1 MLLDSMLFTGAREQY
16 SGVCQFG
23 VGAPKRS
30 LGSMC
35 GMGKSSP
42 LCRLWPIDRPT
53 KCQISG
59 FRESLMVF
67 AGYNSG
73 CALQNVSRLP
83 FLYMHP
89 NDENIW

>member
-42 LCRLWPIDRPT
+42 GPSESCFTLQVMTNWQTNQVSDLWIPREF
-53 KCQISG
+53 SG
-59 FRESLMVF
+59 VC
-67 AGYNSG
+67 G
-73 CALQNVSRLP
+73 
-83 FLYMHP
+83 
-89 NDENIW
+89 I